1 MDILIALFI
10 IVLFVS
16 IIINIILAKFNVPTI
31 IGYIIVGVG
40 IKYFFGVEEKNL
52 EILSHISE
60 MGIVFMMFMIGLEF
74 SFRYLLQMKKEV
86 FVYGFLEVFLVG
98 VVFSIMGYFIFNLTL
113 QTSLIVG
120 FTLSL
125 SSTAI
130 VVKMLNSS
138 GDINKQYGRK
148 ALGILIFQDIAV
160 IPIMLMVEIFSRGE
174 GDIISELTK
183 VFISAVILI
192 IALYILGR
200 FIFEKILT
208 WVSKLNNDE
217 LFISSILLIVFASSY
232 ISHIA
237 GFSPSLGAFIAGVLI
252 AETHFKYQIEADIAP
267 FRDLLLGLFF
277 ITVGINIDPI
287 FILNNISKVFLFL
300 LIIMLI
306 KFIIIYAI
314 IRFNVQHR
322 TSIKTALAL
331 MQVGEFALAVFQIS
345 TSKGLLDNSF
355 AQILSAAVVLSMII
369 TPFVLQH
376 IKTLADKFSFDKSES
391 LIEDSSGFK
400 KHIIIVGYGP
410 IGKIVAEQLKKR
422 GLLYVIVE
430 KDYNLVQEGIKNGES
445 IYLANITNKDIFLK
459 LNVLNSC
466 GVVVAIDRFKSKR
479 LICEILNSFE
489 KAINII
495 AFAKDKKEKEILN
508 FELNINNIIVLNEEI
523 SKVIVQK
530 VLQCDI

>member
-1 MDILIALFI
+1 VDILIAGFIVALFLS
-10 IVLFVS
+10 IV
-16 IIINIILAKFNVPTI
+16 INIILAKFNIPTI
-31 IGYIIVGVG
+31 IGYIIIGIGIKAVVGVD
-40 IKYFFGVEEKNL
+40 EKNL
-52 EILSHISE
+52 ELLSHISE

-74 SFRYLLQMKKEV
+74 SFRYLLKMKKEV
-86 FVYGFLEVFLVG
+86 FVYGFLEVFLIG
-98 VVFSIMGYFIFNLTL
+98 IVFTFIGYYFFNLQISTA
-113 QTSLIVG
+113 LIVG

-130 VVKMLNSS
+130 VVKMLNTS

-160 IPIMLMVEIFSRGE
+160 IPIMLMVEMFSKNDGN
-174 GDIISELTK
+174 ILSELAK
-183 VFISAVILI
+183 VGISAVILI

-232 ISHIA
+232 LSHLA

-287 FILNNISKVFLFL
+287 FIFNHITTVLMFLFG
-300 LIIMLI
+300 IMAI

-345 TSKGLLDNSF
+345 TNKGLLDSDL
-355 AQILSAAVVLSMII
+355 AQILSAAAVLSMVM
-369 TPFVLQH
+369 TPFILQH
-376 IKTLADKFSFDKSES
+376 MKSLADRLSSDKVES
-391 LIEDSSGFK
+391 TIEENSDFK
-400 KHIIIVGYGP
+400 NHIIIVGYGP
-410 IGKIVAEQLKKR
+410 LGKIVAQELRKR
-422 GLLYVIVE
+422 GLLYAIIE
-430 KDYNLVQEGIKNGES
+430 KDYNLVQEGLKNNEP
-445 IYLANITNKDIFLK
+445 IFLANVTNKDIFLK
-459 LNVLNSC
+459 LNVLESC
-466 GVVVAIDRFKSKR
+466 GVIVAIERFKPKR
-479 LICEILNSFE
+479 LVCEILNSFD
-489 KAINII
+489 KDINII
-495 AFAKDKKEKEILN
+495 AFAKDKKEKEILT
-508 FELNINNIIVLNEEI
+508 FELNINDVIVLNDEI
-523 SKVIVQK
+523 AKIIVRK
-530 VLQCDI
+530 ILQCEI